1 MSFQINF
8 HRTLLPKLE
17 VALKLPALLATNPE
31 VALQSVALRPLALG
45 LSGGTRNMQVL
56 RFYLRL
62 AKAEALGV
70 MPKNLHFSLS
80 FLGDSYAKQILITIG
95 LPKSGNEIK
104 LNSKILNSRCKEG
117 KINIASQKPL

>member
-1 MSFQINF
+1 M
-8 HRTLLPKLE
+8 
-17 VALKLPALLATNPE
+17 KLPALLATNPE
-31 VALQSVALRPLALG
+31 VALQSVVLRPLALG